1 MTVYLDKNMIDL
13 SGRISSTYKL
23 TGPASKLYMRVM
35 ASLALL
41 STLSWP
47 MRRMSW
53 NHRHDYSTAL
63 QRQLNFAPFTQS
75 RRTCL
80 PRGGNRTHEW
90 SPLAWL
96 MSTACHV

>member
-41 STLSWP
+41 STL
-47 MRRMSW
+47 RKA
-53 NHRHDYSTAL
+53 DATYEL
-63 QRQLNFAPFTQS
+63 
-75 RRTCL
+75 
-80 PRGGNRTHEW
+80 E
-90 SPLAWL
+90 SPA
-96 MSTACHV
+96 